1 MGIENWIC
9 ELLSDIEEAAKKN
22 ENYDLHLESV
32 YVKEIAEELKH
43 ISNIEL
49 S

>member
-1 MGIENWIC
+1 MDIENWVC

-22 ENYDLHLESV
+22 ENYDLHLEAV

>member
-1 MGIENWIC
+1 MNIENWLC
-9 ELLSDIEEAAKKN
+9 ELLSDIEEAAEKN
-22 ENYDLHLESV
+22 ENYDLHLEAV
-32 YVKEIAEELKH
+32 YVKEIAEALKH

>member
-1 MGIENWIC
+1 MDIENWVC
-9 ELLSDIEEAAKKN
+9 ELLSEIEEAAKKN
-22 ENYDLHLESV
+22 ENYDLHLEAV

-43 ISNIEL
+43 ISHIEL

>member
-1 MGIENWIC
+1 MDIENWVC
-9 ELLSDIEEAAKKN
+9 ELLSNIEDAAEKN
-22 ENYDLHLESV
+22 ENYDLHLEAV

-43 ISNIEL
+43 ISSLEL